1 MARATA
7 LAANG
12 DSLPFSRETQTSI
25 HTSHQANRTSKH
37 SAFRPLDAEPSSL
50 TAPLPVVSDA
60 SQLTLRLRHLTS
72 ALIVVFLI
80 VLLGVRVSA
89 LWTERSDRLTNLQGM
104 LDAQAFVIGQMASN
118 AAATIDPQTLQ
129 QATNLAIQAIFDG
142 TGAPL
147 EARLQVGD
155 RSIVT
160 GHPVDLDFNS
170 AEMGDEAVQK
180 LLYARAEVP
189 GPAGSVQVSILLD
202 PQHVQSAW
210 LAELYDELALLGGI
224 SLVILILGYSFIWQS
239 DRTVLATNRFTTAH
253 LRLETALNRGRSGLW
268 DWDLDSGSIDWS
280 NSMYNMLGYAPSGK
294 VLRINDLDVILHP
307 SNTDLALKARA
318 LRKARKGQLEAT
330 IRLLHANGQWR
341 WIHLHA
347 EVVRLPGAKLRL
359 IGAATDITER
369 RRFERKTTE
378 ANRHLRESI
387 EAVSD
392 AFALWDT
399 NGNLVASNDG
409 FNRFNALSRSGDLR
423 GNDGNQLCPFDLE
436 LCASHLLG
444 QEVNEGGEI
453 VEKPLICGLPD
464 DRWFQVTVRSTY
476 DGGFAFL
483 GSDITALKEKEQALV
498 NSETR
503 LIGAIGDLTRSRRDV
518 AALAERYNEEK
529 KRAEAASKAK
539 SEFLAN
545 MSHELRTPL
554 NAIIGFSELMRT
566 EMLGPLSSQ
575 NYSGYADDIHTS
587 GQFLLGVISDV
598 LDMAKLDTDRVTI
611 TPRRENVALA
621 VQECIRMVQMDAD
634 TAGVT
639 ITTDLGKNHFADC
652 DPHAIRQVI
661 INLLNNAVKFTQRG
675 GEIVVR
681 IRCKGNKLFLSV
693 RDTGIGI
700 PKDKLN
706 KVTEPFEQVHSAM
719 TRPREGSGL
728 GLAISRKLVDLH
740 NGALRINSREHV
752 GTLVGI
758 ALPIHFT
765 GHKDDDEGDEIEQHV
780 NCVAGVLKG
789 KPENAVIPL
798 NKVGIELAALH
809 ASPRSLSRPQ
819 EPQRTLRA
827 S

>member
-12 DSLPFSRETQTSI
+12 DSLPFSRDTQGTEQTDHRRSP
-25 HTSHQANRTSKH
+25 ANQRD
-37 SAFRPLDAEPSSL
+37 AFRPLDTEPSSL
-50 TAPLPVVSDA
+50 STPLPAAAVA
-60 SQLTLRLRHLTS
+60 TPLTLRLRHLTS
-72 ALIVVFLI
+72 ALIITFLVVLM
-80 VLLGVRVSA
+80 VVRVSA
-89 LWTERSDRLTNLQGM
+89 LWTERSDRLADLQSM
-104 LDAQAFVIGQMASN
+104 LDTQAMVIAQMAVSAVTN
-118 AAATIDPQTLQ
+118 GDVETLRQ
-129 QATNLAIQAIFDG
+129 GARLAIQAIYDG
-142 TGAPL
+142 AGTPL
-147 EARLQVGD
+147 EARLQFGERTV
-155 RSIVT
+155 ST
-160 GHPVDLDFNS
+160 TYPADLDFS
-170 AEMGDEAVQK
+170 SVVMGDETVQK
-180 LLYARAEVP
+180 LLYARAQAT
-189 GPAGSVQVSILLD
+189 GPTGTVQASLLVD
-202 PQHVQSAW
+202 PQPVQAAW
-210 LAELYDELALLGGI
+210 LEEMSNELALLGGI

-239 DRTVLATNRFTTAH
+239 DRTVSATERFTTAH

-268 DWDLDSGSIDWS
+268 DWDLDSGAIDWS
-280 NSMYNMLGYAPSGK
+280 NSMFNMLGYAPSGK
-294 VLRINDLDVILHP
+294 VLSIGDLDAILHP

-359 IGAATDITER
+359 IGAANDITDR

-399 NGNLVASNDG
+399 KGNLVASNDG

-423 GNDGNQLCPFDLE
+423 GNDGNVLCPFDLE

-444 QEVNEGGEI
+444 QEESEDGQMI
-453 VEKPLICGLPD
+453 EKPLICGLPD

-498 NSETR
+498 DSETR
-503 LIGAIGDLTRSRRDV
+503 LIGAIGDLSRSRRDM
-518 AALAERYNEEK
+518 AALAQRFNEEK
-529 KRAEAASKAK
+529 KRAEAASQAK

-554 NAIIGFSELMRT
+554 NAIIGFSELMRS
-566 EMLGPLSSQ
+566 EILGPLGSQ
-575 NYSGYADDIHTS
+575 TYSGYANDIHKS

-598 LDMAKLDTDRVTI
+598 LDMAKLDTDRVTVS
-611 TPRRENVALA
+611 PQRENVAVA
-621 VQECIRMVQMDAD
+621 VNECIRMVQLDAD
-634 TAGVT
+634 KAGVS
-639 ITTDLGKNHFADC
+639 ITTDLGDNHFAEC
-652 DPHAIRQVI
+652 DPNAIRQVLL
-661 INLLNNAVKFTQRG
+661 NLLNNAVKFTQRG
-675 GEIVVR
+675 GKVVVR
-681 IRCKGNKLFLSV
+681 IRCKGDKLFLGV

-700 PKDKLN
+700 PKDKLD

-752 GTLVGI
+752 GTLVGVS
-758 ALPIHFT
+758 LPVRFT
-765 GHKDDDEGDEIEQHV
+765 GQNDDADSGKDVHHANYV
-780 NCVAGVLKG
+780 STTVKSTA
-789 KPENAVIPL
+789 AVERPSRRMPCTPL
-798 NKVGIELAALH
+798 AKSQETQPTVH
-809 ASPRSLSRPQ
+809 AS
-819 EPQRTLRA
+819 
-827 S
+827 

>member
-12 DSLPFSRETQTSI
+12 DSLPFSRDTQGTEQTDHRHSP
-25 HTSHQANRTSKH
+25 ANQRD
-37 SAFRPLDAEPSSL
+37 AFRPLDTEPSSL
-50 TAPLPVVSDA
+50 STPLPAAAVA
-60 SQLTLRLRHLTS
+60 TPLTLRLRHLTS
-72 ALIVVFLI
+72 ALIITFLVVLM
-80 VLLGVRVSA
+80 VVRVSA
-89 LWTERSDRLTNLQGM
+89 LWTERSNRLADLQSM
-104 LDAQAFVIGQMASN
+104 LDTQAMVIAQMAVSAVTN
-118 AAATIDPQTLQ
+118 GDIETLRQ
-129 QATNLAIQAIFDG
+129 GASLAVQAIYDG
-142 TGAPL
+142 AGTPL
-147 EARLQVGD
+147 EARLQFDD
-155 RSIVT
+155 RTVST
-160 GHPVDLDFNS
+160 TYPADLDFS
-170 AEMGDEAVQK
+170 SVVMGDETVQK
-180 LLYARAEVP
+180 LLYARAQAT
-189 GPAGSVQVSILLD
+189 GPAGTVQASLLVD
-202 PQHVQSAW
+202 PQPVQAAW
-210 LAELYDELALLGGI
+210 LDEMSNELALLGGI

-239 DRTVLATNRFTTAH
+239 DRTVSATERFTTAH

-268 DWDLDSGSIDWS
+268 DWDLDSGAIDWS
-280 NSMYNMLGYAPSGK
+280 NSMFNMLGYAPSGK
-294 VLRINDLDVILHP
+294 VLSIGDLDAILHP

-359 IGAATDITER
+359 IGAANDITDR

-399 NGNLVASNDG
+399 KGNLVASNDG

-423 GNDGNQLCPFDLE
+423 GNDGNVLCPFDLE

-444 QEVNEGGEI
+444 QEESEDGQMI
-453 VEKPLICGLPD
+453 EKPLICGLPD

-498 NSETR
+498 DSETR
-503 LIGAIGDLTRSRRDV
+503 LIGAIGDLSRSRRDM
-518 AALAERYNEEK
+518 AALAQRFNEEK
-529 KRAEAASKAK
+529 KRAEAASQAK

-566 EMLGPLSSQ
+566 EILGPLGSQ
-575 NYSGYADDIHTS
+575 TYSGYANDIHKS

-598 LDMAKLDTDRVTI
+598 LDMAKLDTDRVTVS
-611 TPRRENVALA
+611 PQRENVAVA
-621 VQECIRMVQMDAD
+621 VNECIRMVQLDAD
-634 TAGVT
+634 KAGVS
-639 ITTDLGKNHFADC
+639 ITTDLGDNHFAEC
-652 DPHAIRQVI
+652 DPNAIRQVLL
-661 INLLNNAVKFTQRG
+661 NLLNNAVKFTQRG
-675 GEIVVR
+675 GKVIVR
-681 IRCKGNKLFLSV
+681 IRCKGDKLFLSV

-700 PKDKLN
+700 PKDKLD

-752 GTLVGI
+752 GTLVGVS
-758 ALPIHFT
+758 LPVRFT
-765 GHKDDDEGDEIEQHV
+765 GQNDDTDS
-780 NCVAGVLKG
+780 G
-789 KPENAVIPL
+789 KEVHQANYVSTTVKSTAAVERPSRRMPCTPL
-798 NKVGIELAALH
+798 AKSQEAQPTAH
-809 ASPRSLSRPQ
+809 AS
-819 EPQRTLRA
+819 
-827 S
+827 